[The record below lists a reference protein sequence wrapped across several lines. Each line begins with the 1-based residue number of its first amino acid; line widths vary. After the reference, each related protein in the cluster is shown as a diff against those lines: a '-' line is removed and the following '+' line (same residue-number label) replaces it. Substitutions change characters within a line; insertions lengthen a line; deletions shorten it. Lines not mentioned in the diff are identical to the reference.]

1 MAGTEAAGSRSLR
14 PPRNPSPPEPHET
27 VMSGWSTTLYEL
39 LVRASTDLPEDVERV
54 LCQARADEV
63 SANARAALDTM
74 LRNAELARARRLP
87 ICQDTGTL
95 LFWVTVPPR
104 TLTQSDFNAA
114 AATAIAAATAAGVL
128 RQNCVETLSGRNTG
142 NNLGPG
148 SPVIHW
154 HEAAQDN
161 VEVALI
167 LKGGGCENVG
177 IQYSLPDVGLGA
189 ERSLEGVRRCALD
202 AVVRAQGQGCAPGVL
217 GIAVGGDRATGY
229 AESKELLLRRLGER
243 SPVPELADLEQRLL
257 REANTLEIGPM
268 GFGGRTTLL
277 DVFVGCRSRVPASY
291 FVSISYMCWAYRR
304 RRVLARPDGEAIRW
318 S

>member
-1 MAGTEAAGSRSLR
+1 
-14 PPRNPSPPEPHET
+14 
-27 VMSGWSTTLYEL
+27 MSVWSDTLYEL
-39 LVRASTDLPEDVERV
+39 LVRASTDLPADVE
-54 LCQARADEV
+54 QALREAR
-63 SANARAALDTM
+63 SAESAGNAAAALDTM
-74 LRNAELARARRLP
+74 LRSAALARARRLP
-87 ICQDTGTL
+87 LCQDTGTL
-95 LFWVTVPPR
+95 LFWVSAPPH
-104 TLTQSDFNAA
+104 TLTQAEFGEA
-114 AATAIAAATAAGVL
+114 AATAIAAATAAGIL

-142 NNLGPG
+142 NNLGYG

-154 HEAAQDN
+154 HEAVRDDL
-161 VEVALI
+161 EVALI

-177 IQYSLPDVGLGA
+177 AQYSLPDESLGA
-189 ERSLEGVRRCALD
+189 ERNLEGVRRCALD

-229 AESKELLLRRLGER
+229 AESKDLLLRRLGER
-243 SPVPELADLEQRLL
+243 SPVPELAELEQRLL

-277 DVFVGCRSRVPASY
+277 DVFIGCRSRVPASY

-304 RRVLARPDGEAIRW
+304 RAVVAQPSGAPVRW

>member
-1 MAGTEAAGSRSLR
+1 
-14 PPRNPSPPEPHET
+14 
-27 VMSGWSTTLYEL
+27 MSGWSDTLYEL
-39 LVRASTDLPEDVERV
+39 LVRASTDLPEDVEQALR
-54 LCQARADEV
+54 QARAAE
-63 SANARAALDTM
+63 SAANAAAALDTM
-74 LRNAELARARRLP
+74 LRNAELARLRRLP
-87 ICQDTGTL
+87 LCQDTGTL
-95 LFWVTVPPR
+95 LFWVSAPPQA
-104 TLTQSDFNAA
+104 LTQAEFSAA
-114 AATAIAAATAAGVL
+114 AATAIAAATAAGIL

-154 HEAAQDN
+154 HETDHDE
-161 VEVALI
+161 VTVALI

-177 IQYSLPDVGLGA
+177 AQYALPDADLGA
-189 ERSLEGVRRCALD
+189 ERNLEGVRSCALD

-217 GIAVGGDRATGY
+217 GIAIGGDRATGY

-243 SPVPELADLEQRLL
+243 SPVPELAELEQRLL

-277 DVFVGCRSRVPASY
+277 EVFIGCRSRVPASY

-304 RRVLARPDGEAIRW
+304 RAVVARPNGEPIRW
-318 S
+318 A

>member
-1 MAGTEAAGSRSLR
+1 
-14 PPRNPSPPEPHET
+14 
-27 VMSGWSTTLYEL
+27 MSGWSDTLYEL
-39 LVRASTDLPEDVERV
+39 LVRTSTDLPADVEGALR
-54 LCQARADEV
+54 QARVDE
-63 SANARAALDTM
+63 AAPNATAALETM
-74 LRNAELARARRLP
+74 LRNADLARARRLP
-87 ICQDTGTL
+87 LCQDTGTL
-95 LFWVTVPPR
+95 LFWVSLPPR
-104 TLTQSDFNAA
+104 TLSQAEFSSA

-142 NNLGPG
+142 DNLGPG

-154 HEAAQDN
+154 HEVARDD

-177 IQYSLPDVGLGA
+177 AQYSLPDAGLGA
-189 ERSLEGVRRCALD
+189 ERNLDGVRRCALD

-217 GIAVGGDRATGY
+217 GIAIGGDRATGY

-243 SPVPELADLEQRLL
+243 SPVPELAALEQRLL
-257 REANTLEIGPM
+257 HEANTLGIGPM

-277 DVFVGCRSRVPASY
+277 DVFIGCRSRVPASY

-304 RRVLARPDGEAIRW
+304 RRVVALPSGEALRW
-318 S
+318 E